1 MRKTVA
7 MVLVVGMLSQT
18 TGCFG
23 GFHLTRNIWG
33 WNNTVTGS
41 KFVNWLVF
49 LGLTVIPVYAI
60 GGLADL
66 FIFNSL
72 EFWTGS
78 NPMASNAQPSEKT
91 VALED
96 GTTWQFKR
104 VSETQM
110 QVVIDTQ
117 GETKTIIM
125 DVDQDGMKW
134 SDGEGQLIATIEDFK
149 DGVVVRTTHG
159 ADTVYTAEDVRAL
172 ESRMGSGEP
181 SMVAAEFVREHNS
194 DVAAR

>member
-1 MRKTVA
+1 MRKTIA
-7 MVLVVGMLSQT
+7 LILVVGMLSQT

-23 GFHLTRNIWG
+23 GFNLTRNIWG
-33 WNNTVTGS
+33 WNNTVTGN

-49 LGLTVIPVYAI
+49 LGLNVIPVYPI

-78 NPMASNAQPSEKT
+78 NPMASNAQPTDKT

-96 GTTWQFKR
+96 GTTWKFKR

-110 QVVIDTQ
+110 HVVIETQ
-117 GETKTIIM
+117 GETKTLVM

-134 SDGEGQLIATIEDFK
+134 SDGEGQLIATVEDFK
-149 DGVVVRTTHG
+149 GGVVVRQAHG
-159 ADTVYTAEDVRAL
+159 TDTVYTAEDVRAL
-172 ESRMGSGEP
+172 ESRMESGEA

-194 DVAAR
+194 GVAAR